1 MTLSVLNGFLIF
13 SIIQAFIFAGLFS
26 SKKCRTSADIV
37 MVSWLLLFSLH
48 SFLILVKLNNE
59 NSLLFQILPVNL
71 TLLYGPLLITY
82 VNELRSKTNDNKRFL
97 LWHFLPFFVFLA
109 LTFLFYNNS
118 SFYRI
123 LALSGAVSGLLYCIV
138 TLFVLKNHKKQI
150 VNLFSNIK
158 GISLN
163 WIGKLVNG
171 AVIIWIVVF
180 ILVILK
186 QIVQI
191 EIPLNW
197 FFIAIPLFISYIGY
211 HGFKQQVV
219 FQFVH
224 NEGNRNSQTEIEV
237 NNPLINQEQTRL
249 DDSSYKKSSLKEK
262 DMDQIFKSLENT
274 MKTEKLFLQA
284 NLNLQELSENVKI
297 PQHHITQTLNKHKR
311 QNFYDYVNAYRVE
324 AFINKL
330 QNGDADNFS
339 LLGIAFDCGFN
350 SKSSFNRVFKN
361 ITGKSP
367 SEFKKNIDINN

>member
-13 SIIQAFIFAGLFS
+13 SIIQAFLFAGLFS
-26 SKKCRTSADIV
+26 SKKCRTSADMI
-37 MVSWLLLFSLH
+37 MVTWLLLFSLH
-48 SFLILVKLNNE
+48 SFLILVNLNNE
-59 NSLLFQILPVNL
+59 NSQLFQIIPINL
-71 TLLYGPLLITY
+71 TLFYGPVLLTY
-82 VNELRSKTNDNKRFL
+82 VNELRSEKNDTRRFL
-97 LWHFLPFFVFLA
+97 LWHLSPFLVFLA
-109 LTFLFYNNS
+109 LTFLFLDNPTSYK
-118 SFYRI
+118 I
-123 LALSGAVSGLLYCIV
+123 LSLSGAISGLLYCIL
-138 TLFVLKNHKKQI
+138 TLIAIRDHKKQV
-150 VNLFSNIK
+150 VNLYSNLK

-171 AVIIWIVVF
+171 VVIIWVVVF

-191 EIPLNW
+191 KIPLNW
-197 FFIAIPLFISYIGY
+197 FFVAIPLFISYIGY

-224 NEGNRNSQTEIEV
+224 NEGNSNNQTEIEV
-237 NNPLINQEQTRL
+237 ENPLINQVQSQL
-249 DDSSYKKSSLKEK
+249 DDSSYKKSSLREK
-262 DMDQIFKSLENT
+262 DMEQIFKSLENI
-274 MKTEKLFLQA
+274 MKTEKLFLHA

-297 PQHHITQTLNKHKR
+297 PQHHITQTLNKYKR

-324 AFINKL
+324 AFIDKL

-367 SEFKKNIDINN
+367 SEFKKESA

>member
-1 MTLSVLNGFLIF
+1 M
-13 SIIQAFIFAGLFS
+13 
-26 SKKCRTSADIV
+26 
-37 MVSWLLLFSLH
+37 LL
-48 SFLILVKLNNE
+48 
-59 NSLLFQILPVNL
+59 
-71 TLLYGPLLITY
+71 TY

-97 LWHFLPFFVFLA
+97 LWHFSPFFVFLA
-109 LTFLFYNNS
+109 LSFLFFDNPTFHKN
-118 SFYRI
+118 
-123 LALSGAVSGLLYCIV
+123 LALSGAVSGLLYCII
-138 TLFVLKNHKKQI
+138 TLFVLKDHKKQI
-150 VNLFSNIK
+150 VNLFSNKK

-171 AVIIWIVVF
+171 VVIIWVVVF

-197 FFIAIPLFISYIGY
+197 FFVAIPLFISYIGY

-219 FQFVH
+219 FQFIP
-224 NEGNRNSQTEIEV
+224 NEDLNNQTEIKVE
-237 NNPLINQEQTRL
+237 NPLINQEQTRL
-249 DDSSYKKSSLKEK
+249 DDSSYKKSSLQKK
-262 DMDQIFKSLENT
+262 DMEQIFKSLENT

-297 PQHHITQTLNKHKR
+297 PQHHITQTLNIYKR
-311 QNFYDYVNAYRVE
+311 QNFYDYVNAYRVK

-330 QNGDADNFS
+330 QNGDADNFT

-361 ITGKSP
+361 ITGQSP
-367 SEFKKNIDINN
+367 SDFKKNNT